1 MSRTRAA
8 IRYAKAILSVAQ
20 DNNTTTKIQIEM
32 NQIATAIAM
41 SPDLSSA
48 LKSPIVKMSEKTA
61 VLDHVF
67 SNSSSE
73 VKALFKTLTKNKRID
88 LLELIAQ
95 EYNRLFD
102 QLNNKEKATV
112 ITAVPMTPALE
123 EKVLGKLKSLSTK
136 EISLTKIVDETILGG
151 FILRVGDQQYNSSVS
166 NQLNE
171 LKSKFQM
178 N

>member
-1 MSRTRAA
+1 MSGTRVAN
-8 IRYAKAILSVAQ
+8 RYAKAILSVAQ
-20 DNNTTTKIQIEM
+20 NNNTTSKIQIEM
-32 NQIATAIAM
+32 NQIAVVIAT
-41 SPDLSSA
+41 SPDLNSA
-48 LKSPIVKMSEKTA
+48 LRSPIVKMSEKIT

-73 VKALFKTLTKNKRID
+73 VKALFKTLAKNKRID
-88 LLELIAQ
+88 LLDLIAQ
-95 EYNRLFD
+95 EYNRLFH

-112 ITAVPMTPALE
+112 TTAVPITPALE
-123 EKVLGKLKSLSTK
+123 EKVLKKLKSLSTK

-151 FILRVGDQQYNSSVS
+151 FILRLGDQQYNASISK
-166 NQLNE
+166 QLNE

>member
-32 NQIATAIAM
+32 NQIAMAIAM
-41 SPDLSSA
+41 STDLNSA

-61 VLDHVF
+61 VLDHFF

-73 VKALFKTLTKNKRID
+73 VKTLFKTLTKNKRID

-102 QLNNKEKATV
+102 QLNNKEIATV
-112 ITAVPMTPALE
+112 TTAVPMTPALE
-123 EKVLGKLKSLSTK
+123 GKVLEKLKSLSTK

-151 FILRVGDQQYNSSVS
+151 FILRVGDQQYNASVS

>member
-1 MSRTRAA
+1 M
-8 IRYAKAILSVAQ
+8 
-20 DNNTTTKIQIEM
+20 
-32 NQIATAIAM
+32 
-41 SPDLSSA
+41 
-48 LKSPIVKMSEKTA
+48 
-61 VLDHVF
+61 
-67 SNSSSE
+67 
-73 VKALFKTLTKNKRID
+73 
-88 LLELIAQ
+88 LELIAQ

-112 ITAVPMTPALE
+112 TTAVPMTPALE
-123 EKVLGKLKSLSTK
+123 EKVLEKLKSLSTK

-151 FILRVGDQQYNSSVS
+151 FILRVGDQQYNASVS

>member
-1 MSRTRAA
+1 MKDSIKPATVLTLKDEVN
-8 IRYAKAILSVAQ
+8 YA
-20 DNNTTTKIQIEM
+20 D
-32 NQIATAIAM
+32 
-41 SPDLSSA
+41 D
-48 LKSPIVKMSEKTA
+48 A
-61 VLDHVF
+61 VV
-67 SNSSSE
+67 S
-73 VKALFKTLTKNKRID
+73 KTLTKNKRID

-102 QLNNKEKATV
+102 QLNNKEIATV
-112 ITAVPMTPALE
+112 TTAVPMTPALE
-123 EKVLGKLKSLSTK
+123 GKVLEKLKSLSTK

-151 FILRVGDQQYNSSVS
+151 FILRVGDQQYNASVS